1 MIEAQE
7 VKRIS
12 ESEAVLFSYIQ
23 QKSKKLKIE
32 FKALF
37 IRDNFLLLIELQG

>member
-12 ESEAVLFSYIQ
+12 VGEAVLLYV

-32 FKALF
+32 FKVLF
-37 IRDNFLLLIELQG
+37 IRDNLLLLIELQG